1 MGPLDLFFH
10 ILGFCAPALAVAFL
24 IAGGARVFMR
34 TGPFAGSWWVHA
46 AINSIVG
53 VLVLG
58 AGLWYFGVDGK
69 MATYA
74 GLAVAVASTQWVLCR
89 AWRGQP
95 G

>member
-1 MGPLDLFFH
+1 
-10 ILGFCAPALAVAFL
+10 
-24 IAGGARVFMR
+24 
-34 TGPFAGSWWVHA
+34 
-46 AINSIVG
+46 